1 MTLEKRSNHLRLLL
15 FSTYLLDISTR
26 HFYNFHNYSAGTI
39 PQGIFCEHSSQNP
52 RESLREI
59 MQSMI
64 SVHSEA
70 CYCEGTAQ
78 LPIFSIFSVLLPR
91 SFYPIHSKHDHS
103 QFSQIHLPFR
113 LKKFHELYLQG
124 LEMAYYRKREYFIR
138 FL

>member
-39 PQGIFCEHSSQNP
+39 PQGVFCEQSSQNP

-70 CYCEGTAQ
+70 CYCEGTVK
-78 LPIFSIFSVLLPR
+78 VLR
-91 SFYPIHSKHDHS
+91 SY
-103 QFSQIHLPFR
+103 QFSLFSQYCCPDHFTQSTQNMTIHN
-113 LKKFHELYLQG
+113 FHKSIYHS
-124 LEMAYYRKREYFIR
+124 A
-138 FL
+138 